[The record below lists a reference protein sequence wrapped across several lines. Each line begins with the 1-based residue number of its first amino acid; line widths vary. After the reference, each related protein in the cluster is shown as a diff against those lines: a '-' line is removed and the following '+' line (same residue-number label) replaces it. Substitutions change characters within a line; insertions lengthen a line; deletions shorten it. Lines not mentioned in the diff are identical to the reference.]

1 MLFNQVSIKLNLVTQ
16 TNVTHFFTI
25 RINRTS
31 ASAIALVWMFSL
43 VSGVANACLLETDG
57 ATHAS
62 ETIHLSQHDE
72 RRVSLADLLQ
82 TEAGLSGEDG
92 AHTSKQP
99 CLKVRDD
106 ISKSLPKKYASGQTE
121 PGSPISVGELWSSG
135 DLVGLQDKRPISA
148 QYAASLRPIRVLY
161 SRLAL

>member
-1 MLFNQVSIKLNLVTQ
+1 MLFSQVSIKLNLVTQ
-16 TNVTHFFTI
+16 TNMTHFFTN

-31 ASAIALVWMFSL
+31 ASAVALVWMFSL

-57 ATHAS
+57 AAHAL
-62 ETIHLSQHDE
+62 ETIHLSRHDQ

-82 TEAGLSGEDG
+82 TEAGLSDEDG

-99 CLKVRDD
+99 CLKVCDD
-106 ISKSLPKKYASGQTE
+106 ISQSLPKKYASVQTE
-121 PGSPISVGELWSSG
+121 PGSPIIVGELWSSG
-135 DLVGLQDKRPISA
+135 DLIPLQYKRLIST
-148 QYAASLRPIRVLY
+148 QYAVSLRPLRVLY